1 MRVHRHGYDGGACK
15 ELQIGECML
24 RPGVEEVDEAAR
36 LIKMAQAVKNSLWY
50 EHARRSLSESEKPTL
65 AIVLAL
71 VDRLAIYSANADG
84 PAAGDQRRQTG
95 GP

>member
-1 MRVHRHGYDGGACK
+1 MAEPPDTLEETK
-15 ELQIGECML
+15 ELI
-24 RPGVEEVDEAAR
+24 R
-36 LIKMAQAVKNSLWY
+36 MAQAVKNSLWY
-50 EHARRSLSESEKPTL
+50 QLQRDNLARGENPTL

-84 PAAGDQRRQTG
+84 PSAGDPRRQGG